1 MAQLVYLCFRD
12 NTLSEPFSNLIDM
25 KYDHQIKVSK
35 PSFKLPE
42 FEKVKQLIEICNEL
56 KRTYKK
62 EPNGGSPQLFHLAL
76 EQLRVL
82 NRIYENRTNW
92 MTELLYQSGEQ
103 LYAIANKLD
112 EIQNKLDGP
121 EDTGDGDEEESYLI
135 QAGRVMHMTLN
146 ICFKDRNERVDEN
159 RKIGVFYIGT
169 LLFKLYNR
177 IKAYGLLNNMCK
189 VFESHFNEIGPYLSR
204 INNDLIVIRF
214 KFYMG
219 LYYGY
224 EKNNYALGFKWLQ
237 ETFDICTLYESI
249 SSTYK
254 VRSQVLIYLIPMRI
268 LHLRHYPRL
277 APLRRTY
284 PSVAKIYTMLVKS
297 LCTGNLKLYEKF
309 IEDNEFYLVK
319 RNLYVTVLKM
329 KELVE
334 LKLVKKAWIL
344 NGGNTK
350 VPLDMLA
357 KAFQIS
363 RGTPC
368 HVTENVAPNHDQELD
383 ELECILATL
392 ISKNYIKGYLS
403 HSHRVMMTSK
413 TPFPG
418 LAKPLER

>member
-146 ICFKDRNERVDEN
+146 ICFKDRNESC
-159 RKIGVFYIGT
+159 
-169 LLFKLYNR
+169 LLYT
-177 IKAYGLLNNMCK
+177 
-189 VFESHFNEIGPYLSR
+189 SR
-204 INNDLIVIRF
+204 CV
-214 KFYMG
+214 
-219 LYYGY
+219 
-224 EKNNYALGFKWLQ
+224 
-237 ETFDICTLYESI
+237 
-249 SSTYK
+249 
-254 VRSQVLIYLIPMRI
+254 
-268 LHLRHYPRL
+268 
-277 APLRRTY
+277 
-284 PSVAKIYTMLVKS
+284 
-297 LCTGNLKLYEKF
+297 
-309 IEDNEFYLVK
+309 
-319 RNLYVTVLKM
+319 
-329 KELVE
+329 
-334 LKLVKKAWIL
+334 
-344 NGGNTK
+344 
-350 VPLDMLA
+350 
-357 KAFQIS
+357 
-363 RGTPC
+363 
-368 HVTENVAPNHDQELD
+368 
-383 ELECILATL
+383 
-392 ISKNYIKGYLS
+392 
-403 HSHRVMMTSK
+403 
-413 TPFPG
+413 
-418 LAKPLER
+418 